1 MKTTVIGIYETQT
14 DLIAH
19 IVDTIQEGAEW
30 IGCGVTT
37 LYDSLHR
44 DGTMN
49 AKGYYLERVTI
60 NENTEDQPDG
70 NY

>member
-1 MKTTVIGIYETQT
+1 MRNVVIGIYEIET

-44 DGTMN
+44 NGFMN
-49 AKGYYLERVTI
+49 AKGYYLERVSI
-60 NENTEDQPDG
+60 DENTEDLA
-70 NY
+70 

>member
-1 MKTTVIGIYETQT
+1 MDKVFIGIYEIET

-44 DGTMN
+44 NGLMN
-49 AKGYYLERVTI
+49 ARGYYLERVSI
-60 NENTEDQPDG
+60 DENTEDLA
-70 NY
+70 

>member
-1 MKTTVIGIYETQT
+1 MQNVVIGIYELKT

-44 DGTMN
+44 DGMMN
-49 AKGYYLERVTI
+49 AKGYYLERVLI
-60 NENTEDQPDG
+60 NENMEDLA
-70 NY
+70 